1 MRNCFQKFVLFISGV
16 LTLIQKYFK
25 IDSKT
30 AGLLQTVFT
39 CSYMVFA
46 PIFGYLGDRYSRKY
60 VMAIGIFIWSA
71 TTFLGSLVNKDVSI
85 LPCIF
90 TVCYNT
96 DSSEIYSPSSPQKNS
111 TKL

>member
-1 MRNCFQKFVLFISGV
+1 MAFVARKDALMCIRNCLISRFVLFISGV
-16 LTLIQKYFK
+16 LTLITKYFN

-60 VMAIGIFIWSA
+60 VMAIGILIWSV
-71 TTFLGSLVNKDVSI
+71 TTFLGSLVNKDVST
-85 LPCIF
+85 LLCIF
-90 TVCYNT
+90 TVVAIIFC
-96 DSSEIYSPSSPQKNS
+96 
-111 TKL
+111 